1 MKTNN
6 YGEYTDC
13 FAHVV
18 DRFGN
23 NLCNALE
30 EKYINQFQK

>member
-18 DRFGN
+18 DRLGN
-23 NLCNALE
+23 NLCNA
-30 EKYINQFQK
+30 YDSRI